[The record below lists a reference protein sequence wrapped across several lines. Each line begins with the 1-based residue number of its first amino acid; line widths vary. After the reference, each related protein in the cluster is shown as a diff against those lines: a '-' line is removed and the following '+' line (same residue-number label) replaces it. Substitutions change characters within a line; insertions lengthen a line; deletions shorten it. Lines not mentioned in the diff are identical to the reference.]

1 MQINRKLTD
10 REQRLLSMLAD
21 EKAKAMKEIGRLMD
35 KDNHDIRS
43 IVDSAEDDADRS
55 AMDEN
60 KEIDWTLIRT
70 YNEKVKSI
78 EDAILSLTREEYGF
92 CQSCGQPIAEKR
104 LEALPFV
111 RYCINCQKK
120 VEQVEEIEK

>member
-21 EKAKAMKEIGRLMD
+21 EKTRALKEIARLMNN
-35 KDNHDIRS
+35 DNHDIRNIMNS
-43 IVDSAEDDADRS
+43 GEDDADRS
-55 AMDEN
+55 FMDEN
-60 KEIDWTLIRT
+60 KETDWTLIRT

-78 EDAILSLTREEYGF
+78 EDAILSLTRGEYGL
-92 CQSCGQPIAEKR
+92 CQRCSQPIQEKR

-111 RYCINCQKK
+111 RYCIKCQK
-120 VEQVEEIEK
+120 EIEAIEK

>member
-21 EKAKAMKEIGRLMD
+21 EKARALKEIARLMD

-55 AMDEN
+55 FMDEN
-60 KEIDWTLIRT
+60 KETDWTLIRT
-70 YNEKVKSI
+70 YNEKVKTI
-78 EDAILSLTREEYGF
+78 EDAILCLTRGEYGL
-92 CQSCGQPIAEKR
+92 CQRCGQPIPEKR

-111 RYCINCQKK
+111 RYCVNCQK
-120 VEQVEEIEK
+120 EMEERQK